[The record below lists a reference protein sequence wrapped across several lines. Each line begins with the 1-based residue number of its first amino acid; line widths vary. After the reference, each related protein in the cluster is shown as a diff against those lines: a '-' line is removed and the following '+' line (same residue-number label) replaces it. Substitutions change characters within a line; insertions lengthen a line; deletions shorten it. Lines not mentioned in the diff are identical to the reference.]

1 MKIIFFAITGLGIVS
16 MPAIGQTAAQG
27 TTVAEFEARHEARFM
42 QADTNHDGRVSAA
55 EWQAAMA
62 GKPGDPARR
71 FAHMDHN
78 HDGFVDKGEI
88 DEALT
93 RRFRKMDANGDGRL
107 SADEQQAAHRR
118 HAAQGE

>member
-16 MPAIGQTAAQG
+16 MPAIAQTAAQG

-42 QADTNHDGRVSAA
+42 QADSNHDGRISAA

-71 FAHMDHN
+71 FARMDRN

-88 DEALT
+88 DEALA
-93 RRFRKMDANGDGRL
+93 RRFHRMDVNGDGLL
-107 SADEQQAAHRR
+107 SPQEHQAAHQR
-118 HAAQGE
+118 HAPTGE